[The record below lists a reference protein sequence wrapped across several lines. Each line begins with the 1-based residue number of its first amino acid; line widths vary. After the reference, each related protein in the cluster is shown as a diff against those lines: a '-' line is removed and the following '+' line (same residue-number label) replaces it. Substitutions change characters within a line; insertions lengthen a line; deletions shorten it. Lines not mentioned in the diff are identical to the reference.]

1 MHEEGALIKGIHHI
15 AIGVNDLEAAVDFYA
30 SAFGFSVVQ
39 RATIDAMPKA
49 NEAVGL
55 QDMNANMAMLRT
67 PNCFIELWQYCSPK
81 PRNRVSEP
89 NDLGYPHMAIQVS
102 DIEEEHRR
110 LTLAGM
116 DFVGPPVDF
125 GDSSAVYGRDP
136 FGNVI
141 EIYEIRESE
150 KAQLVTETEASE
162 NRLFSGSKSA
172 M

>member
-1 MHEEGALIKGIHHI
+1 VYEERALIKGIHHI
-15 AIGVNDLEAAVDFYA
+15 AIGVNDLDTAVDFYS

-49 NEAVGL
+49 EEAVGL
-55 QDMNANMAMLRT
+55 HDMNANMAMLRA
-67 PNCFIELWQYCSPK
+67 PNCFIELWQYYSPK
-81 PRNRVSEP
+81 ARNQVSEP

-110 LTLAGM
+110 LTAAGM
-116 DFVGPPVDF
+116 RFVGPPVDF

-141 EIYEIRESE
+141 EIYEIRGSE
-150 KAQLVTETEASE
+150 KAQLVTTTGASVE
-162 NRLFSGSKSA
+162 
-172 M
+172 

>member
-1 MHEEGALIKGIHHI
+1 M
-15 AIGVNDLEAAVDFYA
+15 
-30 SAFGFSVVQ
+30 VQ

-49 NEAVGL
+49 SEAVGL
-55 QDMNANMAMLRT
+55 QDMKANMAMLRT

-81 PRNRVSEP
+81 ARNRVSEP

-110 LTLAGM
+110 LTVAGM

-141 EIYEIRESE
+141 EIYEIRGSE
-150 KAQLVTETEASE
+150 KAQLVTETEASAE
-162 NRLFSGSKSA
+162 
-172 M
+172 